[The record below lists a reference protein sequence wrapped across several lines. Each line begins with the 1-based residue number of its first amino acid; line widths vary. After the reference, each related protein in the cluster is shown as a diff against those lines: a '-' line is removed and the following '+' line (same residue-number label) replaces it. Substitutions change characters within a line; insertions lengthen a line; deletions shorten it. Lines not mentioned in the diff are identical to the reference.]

1 MISGETESKLLA
13 RRKAK
18 DARLRRRYGLTLD
31 QFEAILKSQGN
42 VCAVCKQPD
51 KVFCVDHNHKTL
63 KVRGI
68 VCLNCNL
75 RVIGGARDKDEL
87 LINAAAYVTNNPADL
102 IFPEGF
108 YLEKNPPKAK
118 RRKRARANVKR
129 GNPKT
134 LRS

>member
-108 YLEKNPPKAK
+108 YLLKNPPKAK
-118 RRKRARANVKR
+118 RKRHVSRRRRVN
-129 GNPKT
+129 
-134 LRS
+134 